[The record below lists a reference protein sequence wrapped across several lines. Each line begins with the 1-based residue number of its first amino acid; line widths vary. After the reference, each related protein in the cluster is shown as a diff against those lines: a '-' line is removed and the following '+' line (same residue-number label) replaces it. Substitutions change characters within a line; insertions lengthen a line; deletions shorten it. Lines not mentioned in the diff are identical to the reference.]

1 MGLFDD
7 WKHCPRCGAEISPHD
22 GRVECTACGYVA
34 YANPAPA
41 VCALLTDGDGRI
53 LLTRRRWEPYAG
65 MWDLPGGFLGE
76 EEHPLDGLR
85 RELLEETGLEV
96 EPEVWFG
103 AFLVP
108 YGEGPGTRT
117 VLNLVWLARV
127 VRGTPPT
134 AGGPAGGGGPPP
146 GAPHDV
152 TELGWFAREELPP
165 LREIAMAEPL
175 ERWLES

>member
-7 WKHCPRCGAEISPHD
+7 WRHCPRCGARIEPDD
-22 GRVECTACGYVA
+22 GRAECAACGYIA
-34 YANPAPA
+34 YANSAPA
-41 VCALLTDGDGRI
+41 SCALCVDDEGRV

-76 EEHPLDGLR
+76 DEDPLDALR
-85 RELLEETGLEV
+85 RELLEETGLVV
-96 EPEVWFG
+96 EPYEWFG

-117 VLNLVWLARV
+117 VLNLVWLSRV
-127 VRGTPPT
+127 VGGTPC
-134 AGGPAGGGGPPP
+134 AAD
-146 GAPHDV
+146 DV
-152 TELGWFAREELPP
+152 TELKWFALDELPP

-175 ERWLES
+175 ERWLTEQRGPRRGPHPSGL